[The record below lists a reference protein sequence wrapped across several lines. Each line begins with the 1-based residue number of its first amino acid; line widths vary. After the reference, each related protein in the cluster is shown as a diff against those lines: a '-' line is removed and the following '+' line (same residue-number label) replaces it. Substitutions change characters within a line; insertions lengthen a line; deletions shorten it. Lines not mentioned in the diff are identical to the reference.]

1 MMQFFRSSVKLVAA
15 IFAILMFI
23 FMVTSVD
30 WSQITGGSRSEVGK
44 INGTSIPLNAYQ
56 TFVQQAIDQRQRQ
69 SKGSL
74 TAEEIQ
80 QIRDDV
86 WEQIIQQRVLET
98 EYHKRKISANA
109 QEIAEA
115 IRLAPPPEIVNHPDF
130 QTDGKFDEAKYQRWL
145 QSSIGA
151 QYVPQLEVEYR
162 EQIMRQKLLRV
173 VTSDVYL
180 SDPALWQSYRDAN
193 EAVTIELVPIIGQNV
208 VPDSS
213 VPVTPAEAKAY
224 YDQHAEDFRRPRTA
238 LLSYVSLNRLPD
250 ASDTAAAL
258 LRAQRVRKEIADGA
272 PFAEIAKRESSDS
285 VSGAKGGELGEAKR
299 GSYDPA
305 FEKVA
310 LSQPIGTLSQPVLS
324 AFGYHLI
331 ETESRSGDKLKARH
345 ILIPIEVVG
354 AHRDRLDAQAD
365 SLESLGAE
373 KLDPA
378 ALDTVARLMGLKIGS
393 ADPLTEGGRVQVG
406 IQSVPEAGLWAFQ
419 AKQGETSKVI
429 EVPYAYFLFRV
440 DSLHPAG
447 VPPYE
452 SVKGQALVAARLA
465 KKDIAAK
472 AIVDEFSKRLG
483 AGNTLEQAA
492 AALKLPHQPV
502 GPFTRINPPFPDPVL
517 VGAAFG
523 LDSGKVAGPI
533 ATHDGSYFFRLLKR
547 TPADSVAF
555 AKTVDDLRAK
565 QIRSARQD
573 RIRNYMQALRGS
585 AKITDRRDK
594 IFATDAQTAAAQAGK
609 KS

>member
-74 TAEEIQ
+74 TTEEVQ

-98 EYHKRKISANA
+98 EYQKRKISANA

-130 QTDGKFDEAKYQRWL
+130 QTDGKFDEAKYRLWL
-145 QSSIGA
+145 QSAIGT

-162 EQIMRQKLLRV
+162 EQIMRSKLLRV

-180 SDPALWQSYRDAN
+180 SDAALWQSYRDAN

-224 YDQHAEDFRRPRTA
+224 YDQHKEDFSHPRTA
-238 LLSYVSLNRLPD
+238 FLSYVSLNRLPD
-250 ASDTAAAL
+250 ASDSAAAL
-258 LRAQRVRKEIADGA
+258 ERALAVRKEIVDGA

-285 VSGAKGGELGEAKR
+285 VSGTKGGELGESKR
-299 GSYDPA
+299 GAYDPA

-310 LSQPIGTLSQPVLS
+310 FSQPIGSLSQPVLT

-331 ETESRSGDKLKARH
+331 VTESRTGDKIKTKH

-354 AHRDRLDAQAD
+354 AHRDRLDAEAD

-378 ALDTVARLMGLKIGS
+378 ALDTVARVLGLKIGK
-393 ADPLTEGGRVQVG
+393 ADPLTEGSRVQVG
-406 IQSVPEAGLWAFQ
+406 VQAVPEAALWAFE
-419 AKQGETSKVI
+419 AKPGETGKVI
-429 EVPYAYFLFRV
+429 EVPYAYFLFRL
-440 DSLHPAG
+440 DTLQPAG

-465 KKDIAAK
+465 KKSVAAK
-472 AIVDEFSKRLG
+472 AIVDDFSKRLTQ
-483 AGNTLEQAA
+483 GNTLEQAA
-492 AALKLPHQPV
+492 VALKLPHQSV

-523 LDSGKVAGPI
+523 LDTGKVAGPI
-533 ATHDGSYFFRLLKR
+533 ATRDGSYFFRLVKR
-547 TPADSVAF
+547 VPADSAAF
-555 AKTVDDLRAK
+555 LKTIDDLRSK
-565 QIRSARQD
+565 QVRAARQD
-573 RIRNYMQALRGS
+573 RIRNYMQALRES
-585 AKITDRRDK
+585 AKITDRRNK
-594 IFATDAQTAAAQAGK
+594 VFTTDAQAEAAQAAK